1 MEERLMRHIVSTGVL
16 AAGLFATAYAQVPA
30 SPAGA
35 QQPSARPDQAKSI
48 VVTGCVGGGPAA
60 FTLSNAMAA
69 ASPAKPGESPV
80 GTTGISSA
88 YDLTP
93 RAGVDLSVHV
103 GHKVEITGTPAEAS
117 SSAPAPSVPAAGAGD
132 KPAAGAGRAPAAK
145 LNVTAVKM
153 VSASCP

>member
-1 MEERLMRHIVSTGVL
+1 MRHIVSTGVL
-16 AAGLFATAYAQVPA
+16 AVGLFATAYAQAPA

-35 QQPSARPDQAKSI
+35 QQPGARPDPAKSI
-48 VVTGCVGGGPAA
+48 VVTGCVSGGPAA

-69 ASPAKPGESPV
+69 ASPAKPGENPV
-80 GTTGISSA
+80 GTAGISTS

-103 GHKVEITGTPAEAS
+103 GHKVEITGTPAEAGS
-117 SSAPAPSVPAAGAGD
+117 GAGTPAAGAGD
-132 KPAAGAGRAPAAK
+132 KPAGAGRAAPAAK

-153 VSASCP
+153 VSTSCS